1 MPSSTPVTRTAS
13 RFRWIRTIAGIILL
27 GAALVVFLQS
37 GLREQVSVG
46 SIRELGSHPLA
57 AVLIVL
63 AMAGAWTFALP
74 GSVFFFITPLLYPP
88 MEAAAIITVGSA
100 AGTSAGYGAAR
111 FIGGPWFER
120 FRASRITQFLSRHST
135 FGMIFTLRIVP
146 ASQHGILNYSAGLL
160 PIGFAKFLSATV
172 LAIAIK
178 GFLYATAIQ
187 QSVGAT
193 NVREALNAET
203 VVALMALA
211 LLGVTGHIMQRRSE
225 EKDAREKE
233 MEGESTNGPARRAR

>member
-1 MPSSTPVTRTAS
+1 MTQGQTEKPAS
-13 RFRWIRTIAGIILL
+13 IRWYRTIGGLIVLGLL
-27 GAALVVFLQS
+27 LTVFLQS
-37 GLREQVSVG
+37 GLREQ
-46 SIRELGSHPLA
+46 IALERIKELGQHPLA
-57 AVLIVL
+57 PLVIIL

-74 GSVFFFITPLLYPP
+74 GSIFFFITPLLYPP
-88 MEAAAIITVGSA
+88 LEAAVIITIGSA
-100 AGTSAGYGAAR
+100 AGTTAGYSAAR

-120 FRASRITQFLSRHST
+120 FRGSRLTTFLSKHST

-160 PIGFAKFLSATV
+160 SIGFVKFLSATV

-193 NVREALNAET
+193 NIREALNVET
-203 VVALMALA
+203 VSALMALA
-211 LLGVTGHIMQRRSE
+211 LLGVTGHLVQRRGE
-225 EKDAREKE
+225 ERDEAR
-233 MEGESTNGPARRAR
+233 GEDTTRGSDQRSR

>member
-1 MPSSTPVTRTAS
+1 MTEGESQKPAS
-13 RFRWIRTIAGIILL
+13 FRWYRTIGGLTV
-27 GAALVVFLQS
+27 LVVVLIVFLQS
-37 GLREQVSVG
+37 GLREL
-46 SIRELGSHPLA
+46 IALDRIKELGQHPLA
-57 AVLIVL
+57 PLVIIL

-74 GSVFFFITPLLYPP
+74 GSIFFFITPLLYPP
-88 MEAAAIITVGSA
+88 LEAAVIITIGSA
-100 AGTSAGYGAAR
+100 AGTTAGYSAAR

-120 FRASRITQFLSRHST
+120 FRDSRITKFLSAHST

-160 PIGFAKFLSATV
+160 SIRFVKFLGATV

-193 NVREALNAET
+193 NIRDALNVET
-203 VVALMALA
+203 VSALMALA
-211 LLGVTGHIMQRRSE
+211 LLGVTGHLVQRRGE
-225 EKDAREKE
+225 MRDA
-233 MEGESTNGPARRAR
+233 ARSGDATHGSDQRSR